1 MLLKG
6 GNIMST
12 NKKILIIS
20 PIYFPF
26 HVGGAEISTQILAE
40 ELNSISDYE
49 ITILTHSLSDEK
61 EKVNGVRVI
70 RKNFSIKSESV
81 FKTISGT
88 KSSLLSK
95 VIIRILEILPS
106 IKMRKYYSKLFK
118 DFDVVVLSGN
128 GIKMN
133 RKDIIWAA
141 NNVQKPFVQIVRDAY
156 LLYLIHSGGF
166 ASKVI
171 NSMYR
176 YCNKTKFDEQIF
188 NVGITKWI
196 LDLHS
201 QNKIKMCNQCVI
213 PNMFKESLY
222 KRNYDEKENKI
233 LYVGTVGKY
242 KGVHTLIKAFLTHIP
257 ESSGYKLQIIGQ
269 IKDVVIPDNSRIE
282 VLGHMTN
289 DEVQIMMSLAK
300 VVVLPSEW
308 DEAFGRTIVE
318 AIFNGTLAIGSDRG
332 GIPEVLGYDKDYIFK
347 SGSSE
352 ELASKLNSV
361 INLSKEQYEE
371 RLDILTKEFKKYSI
385 KYNLVLWKQFLSNLN

>member
-1 MLLKG
+1 
-6 GNIMST
+6 MSI

-26 HVGGAEISTQILAE
+26 HIGGAEISTQILAE
-40 ELNSISDYE
+40 ELNSISDFE
-49 ITILTHSLSDEK
+49 ITILTHGLFDEK
-61 EKVNGVRVI
+61 EKVNEVNVI
-70 RKNFSIKSESV
+70 RKKFFLKSKSV
-81 FKTISGT
+81 FKTIRNV

-95 VIIRILEILPS
+95 MIIRILEILPS
-106 IKMRKYYSKLFK
+106 IKMRKYYAKLFK
-118 DFDVVVLSGN
+118 DFDIVVLSGN
-128 GIKMN
+128 GTKMN

-141 NNVQKPFVQIVRDAY
+141 NNVQKPFVQIVRDGY
-156 LLYLIHSGGF
+156 LLYLIHNDGVFSRM
-166 ASKVI
+166 I
-171 NSMYR
+171 NSIYR
-176 YCNKTKFDEQIF
+176 YWNKTKFDEQIY

-196 LDLHS
+196 LDLHL
-201 QNKIKMCNQCVI
+201 QNKMKMCNWCVI
-213 PNMFKESLY
+213 PNMFKESQY
-222 KRNYDEKENKI
+222 KRNYDDKENKI

-242 KGVHTLIKAFLTHIP
+242 KGVHTLINAFLTHIP
-257 ESSGYKLQIIGQ
+257 VSSGYKLQIIGQ
-269 IKDVVIPDNSRIE
+269 IKDIVIPDDSRIE

-300 VVVLPSEW
+300 AVVLPSEW

-352 ELASKLNSV
+352 ELASKLNFV

-371 RLDILTKEFKKYSI
+371 RLDRLIKEFEKYSI
-385 KYNLVLWKQFLSNLN
+385 KYNLVLWKQFLSNL